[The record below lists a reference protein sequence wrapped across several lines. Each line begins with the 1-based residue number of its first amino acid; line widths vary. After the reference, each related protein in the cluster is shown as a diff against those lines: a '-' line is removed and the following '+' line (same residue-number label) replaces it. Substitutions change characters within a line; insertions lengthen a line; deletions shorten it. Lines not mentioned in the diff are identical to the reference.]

1 MEQKNQSVAHVLQNK
16 FVICIF
22 LIISNISFANGQCN
36 ILSRGVFKNS
46 KISPEI
52 EFINSFMTKLQN
64 KEYRS
69 LETFF
74 HPKLRVKKSIGLR
87 IKTVLNSK
95 LISPLNFSIYRVWEF
110 LNAEKQPLKCD
121 QKDTFNVIPRY
132 GYKKQYGAMIS
143 VLAENDLA
151 RIYMSYARKE
161 NEFKITGLHIQ
172 QWTHSGHD
180 YSYWIDKSFTE
191 NLNINKW
198 IDLDVAKKLLVGGDF
213 LEYPIK
219 MRNQC
224 ETSDTSPSKGS
235 IKEIKSGCKK
245 SNNIVYFGSLLR
257 QALYRNL
264 HSCYNRRTDARI

>member
-1 MEQKNQSVAHVLQNK
+1 MEQKNQSVAHVLQSK

-121 QKDTFNVIPRY
+121 QKILLMSFHDMAT
-132 GYKKQYGAMIS
+132 KS
-143 VLAENDLA
+143 STVL
-151 RIYMSYARKE
+151 
-161 NEFKITGLHIQ
+161 
-172 QWTHSGHD
+172 
-180 YSYWIDKSFTE
+180 
-191 NLNINKW
+191 
-198 IDLDVAKKLLVGGDF
+198 
-213 LEYPIK
+213 
-219 MRNQC
+219 
-224 ETSDTSPSKGS
+224 
-235 IKEIKSGCKK
+235 
-245 SNNIVYFGSLLR
+245 
-257 QALYRNL
+257 
-264 HSCYNRRTDARI
+264 